1 MVTNA
6 LRLLKAKG
14 IAHRTLEY
22 AYDEADLSAL
32 SAAAKLGLDP
42 DMVFKT
48 LVAVGDKTGPFMCV
62 IPGPAEL
69 DLKKAAKA
77 SGNKSVAMLPLKELE
92 PLTGYQRGGCSPVGS
107 KKPLP
112 VYLDETAQVWDEISV
127 SAGARGLQMVL
138 SPAALLEATGAV
150 FADLI

>member
-22 AYDEADLSAL
+22 AYDEADLSAGA
-32 SAAAKLGLDP
+32 AAAKLGLDP

-48 LVAVGDKTGPFMCV
+48 LVAVGDKSGPFMCV

-77 SGNKSVAMLPLKELE
+77 SGNKSVAMLPLRELE

-112 VYLDETAQVWDEISV
+112 VFLDETAQVWDEISV

-138 SPAALLEATGAV
+138 SPAALIEATGAG

>member
-22 AYDEADLSAL
+22 AYDEADLSAGA
-32 SAAAKLGLDP
+32 AAAKLGLDP
-42 DMVFKT
+42 DLVFKT

-77 SGNKSVAMLPLKELE
+77 SGNKSAAMLPLKELE

-112 VYLDETAQVWDEISV
+112 VFLDETAQVWDEISV

-138 SPAALLEATGAV
+138 SPAALLEATGAS

>member
-22 AYDEADLSAL
+22 AYDEADLSAGA
-32 SAAAKLGLDP
+32 AAAKLGLDP

-77 SGNKSVAMLPLKELE
+77 SGNKSAAMLPLKELE

-112 VYLDETAQVWDEISV
+112 VFLDETAQVWDEISV

-138 SPAALLEATGAV
+138 SPAALAAATEAS
-150 FADLI
+150 FSDLI

>member
-22 AYDEADLSAL
+22 AYDEADLSAGA
-32 SAAAKLGLDP
+32 AAAKLGLDP

-112 VYLDETAQVWDEISV
+112 VFLDETAQVWDEISV

-138 SPAALLEATGAV
+138 SPAALIAATGAG

>member
-1 MVTNA
+1 MLTNA
-6 LRLLKAKG
+6 LRILKAKG

-22 AYDEADLSAL
+22 AYDEADLSAGA
-32 SAAAKLGLDP
+32 AAAKLGLDP
-42 DMVFKT
+42 DLVFKT

-77 SGNKSVAMLPLKELE
+77 SGNKSAAMLPLKELE

-112 VYLDETAQVWDEISV
+112 VFLDETAQVWDEISV

-138 SPAALLEATGAV
+138 SPAALVEATGAS

>member
-22 AYDEADLSAL
+22 AYDEADLTAGA
-32 SAAAKLGLDP
+32 AAAKLGLDP
-42 DMVFKT
+42 DLVFKT
-48 LVAVGDKTGPFMCV
+48 LVAVGDKSGPFMCV

-77 SGNKSVAMLPLKELE
+77 SGNKSAAMLPLKELE
-92 PLTGYQRGGCSPVGS
+92 PLTGYLRGGCSPVGS

-112 VYLDETAQVWDEISV
+112 VFLDETAQVWDEISV
-127 SAGARGLQMVL
+127 SAGARGLQMIL
-138 SPAALLEATGAV
+138 SPAALVEATGAS

>member
-22 AYDEADLSAL
+22 AYDEADLSAGA
-32 SAAAKLGLDP
+32 AAAKLGLDP

-112 VYLDETAQVWDEISV
+112 VFLDETAQVWDEISV

-138 SPAALLEATGAV
+138 SPAALIEATGAG

>member
-22 AYDEADLSAL
+22 AYDEADLSAGA
-32 SAAAKLGLDP
+32 AAAKLGLDP
-42 DMVFKT
+42 DLVFKT

-77 SGNKSVAMLPLKELE
+77 SGNKSAAMLPLKELE

-107 KKPLP
+107 KRPLP
-112 VYLDETAQVWDEISV
+112 VFLDETAQVWDEISV

-138 SPAALLEATGAV
+138 SPAALVEAAGAG

>member
-6 LRLLKAKG
+6 LRILKAKG
-14 IAHRTLEY
+14 IAYRTLEY
-22 AYDEADLSAL
+22 AYDEADLSADA
-32 SAAAKLGLDP
+32 AAAKLGLDP
-42 DMVFKT
+42 DLVFKT
-48 LVAVGDKTGPFMCV
+48 LVAVGDRTGPFMCV
-62 IPGPAEL
+62 IPGPAAL

-92 PLTGYQRGGCSPVGS
+92 ALTGYQRGGCSPVGP

-138 SPAALLEATGAV
+138 SPAALMAATGAS
-150 FADLI
+150 FAELI

>member
-6 LRLLKAKG
+6 LRILKAKG

-22 AYDEADLSAL
+22 AYDEADLSAGA
-32 SAAAKLGLDP
+32 AAAKLGLDP
-42 DMVFKT
+42 DLVFKT

-77 SGNKSVAMLPLKELE
+77 SGNKSAAMLPLKELE
-92 PLTGYQRGGCSPVGS
+92 SLTGYQRGGCSPVGS
-107 KKPLP
+107 KKPLT

-138 SPAALLEATGAV
+138 SPAALVEATGAS

>member
-22 AYDEADLSAL
+22 AYDEADLSAGA
-32 SAAAKLGLDP
+32 AAAKLGLDP
-42 DMVFKT
+42 DLVFKT

-77 SGNKSVAMLPLKELE
+77 SGNKSAAMLPLKELE

-138 SPAALLEATGAV
+138 SPAALAEAAGAS

>member
-1 MVTNA
+1 MMTNA
-6 LRLLKAKG
+6 IRLLKAKG

-22 AYDEADLSAL
+22 AYDEADLSAGA
-32 SAAAKLGLDP
+32 AAAKLGLDP
-42 DMVFKT
+42 DLVFKT

-92 PLTGYQRGGCSPVGS
+92 ALTGYQRGGCSPVGS

-138 SPAALLEATGAV
+138 SPAALLEATGANL
-150 FADLI
+150 ADLI

>member
-6 LRLLKAKG
+6 LRILKAKG

-22 AYDEADLSAL
+22 AYDEADLSAGA
-32 SAAAKLGLDP
+32 AAAKLGLDP
-42 DMVFKT
+42 DLVFKT

-77 SGNKSVAMLPLKELE
+77 SGNKSAAMLPLKELE

-112 VYLDETAQVWDEISV
+112 VFLDETAQVWDEISV

-138 SPAALLEATGAV
+138 SPAALVEATGAS

>member
-22 AYDEADLSAL
+22 SYDEADLSAGA
-32 SAAAKLGLDP
+32 AAAKLGLDP

-48 LVAVGDKTGPFMCV
+48 LVALGDKTGPFMCV

-77 SGNKSVAMLPLKELE
+77 SGNKSAALLPLKELE

-138 SPAALLEATGAV
+138 SPTALVEATGAGL
-150 FADLI
+150 ADLI